1 MIVQLEDWET
11 AQGADRTGLQ
21 RDTQVVLDVP
31 IPKVI
36 VPLNPGKN
44 ITVIAE
50 VVAMMHLLR
59 YSGVDV
65 AAAFNERLIKKMR
78 EKRGVR
84 EYLRD
89 DFE

>member
-1 MIVQLEDWET
+1 VVVQLEAWET
-11 AQGADRTGLQ
+11 AKDADRTGLQ
-21 RDTQVVLDVP
+21 TMETTILEVSLPR
-31 IPKVI
+31 VI

-65 AAAFNERLIKKMR
+65 AAAFNERLIRKMK
-78 EKRGVR
+78 EKQGLR
-84 EYLRD
+84 EYLAED
-89 DFE
+89 YE